1 MEYYICRYQSL
12 KNIPMDLREAS
23 TIFRFNGWMRVKTL
37 ELPFAAISLIWNS
50 LMILEG
56 GWFFLMAAEIFT
68 TNQSDFKIPGLG
80 SYLKEAANK
89 GDLTS
94 IILEVVTLIFVIV
107 VLDQL
112 IWQQLLTWTD
122 RFKLE
127 TVDSRVSYT
136 SWFYDALHISHIIR
150 RLSRSIFSQTIEQ
163 RDFKNPSSFFYDRT
177 KRILSLS
184 F

>member
-1 MEYYICRYQSL
+1 M
-12 KNIPMDLREAS
+12 NLREAS

-37 ELPFAAISLIWNS
+37 ELSFAAISLIWNS

-68 TNQSDFKIPGLG
+68 TSQSGFRLSGLE

-94 IILEVVTLIFVIV
+94 IILGVVTLVFVIV

-112 IWQQLLTWTD
+112 IW
-122 RFKLE
+122 
-127 TVDSRVSYT
+127 
-136 SWFYDALHISHIIR
+136 
-150 RLSRSIFSQTIEQ
+150 
-163 RDFKNPSSFFYDRT
+163 
-177 KRILSLS
+177 
-184 F
+184 